1 MQIAS
6 GRTRGSRFLKVSLSA
21 ALVPAWLAL
30 GAPAYAL
37 SDLPPAGQ
45 TPPAANAPAA
55 TAPAAPTAPAASDSK
70 PAAGSTAP
78 AAGADASKAKGP
90 VEISFDISKAP
101 AAVQKA
107 RQEII
112 DAATA
117 GDVKKVAALMKAS
130 QTNLGPDNANADPE
144 SALKDMSGD
153 GDGLEVLSIM
163 LDVLATGYAHVGAG
177 TANEMYIWPYFA
189 EKQITQLTPAEKVDL
204 MRLVTAGDFADMQ
217 EYGSYNFYRVG
228 IGADGKWK
236 QFTSGN

>member
-6 GRTRGSRFLKVSLSA
+6 GRTRYSRFLKSSLA
-21 ALVPAWLAL
+21 AAVVPAWLAL

-37 SDLPPAGQ
+37 SDLQQ

-55 TAPAAPTAPAASDSK
+55 TAPAATAPAATDTK
-70 PAAGSTAP
+70 PAAGVD
-78 AAGADASKAKGP
+78 AAKTKGP
-90 VEISFDISKAP
+90 VEISFDITKAP
-101 AAVQKA
+101 AAVQKT

-112 DAATA
+112 DAASA
-117 GDVKKVAALMKAS
+117 GDVKKVAALLKAS
-130 QTNLGPDNANADPE
+130 QADLGPDNSNTDPE

-163 LDVLATGYAHVGAG
+163 LDVLSTGYAHVGAG
-177 TANEMYIWPYFA
+177 TANDMYVWPYFA
-189 EKQITQLTPAEKVDL
+189 EKDVKTLTPAEKVDL

-228 IGADGKWK
+228 IAADGKLK
-236 QFTSGN
+236 QFLSGN

>member
-1 MQIAS
+1 MQIAF
-6 GRTRGSRFLKVSLSA
+6 GRTSYSRFLKSSLTV

-37 SDLPPAGQ
+37 SDLPAAQ
-45 TPPAANAPAA
+45 ATPPAASAPAA
-55 TAPAAPTAPAASDSK
+55 TAPSATDNKPAATAPA
-70 PAAGSTAP
+70 P
-78 AAGADASKAKGP
+78 AGADAAKAKGAA
-90 VEISFDISKAP
+90 EISFDITKAP
-101 AAVQKA
+101 AAVQKT
-107 RQEII
+107 RQDII

-117 GDVKKVAALMKAS
+117 GDVKKVAALLKAS
-130 QTNLGPDNANADPE
+130 QADLGPDNANADPE

-163 LDVLATGYAHVGAG
+163 LDVLSAGYAHVGAG
-177 TANEMYIWPYFA
+177 TANDMYVWPYF
-189 EKQITQLTPAEKVDL
+189 TQKDIKTLTQGEKVDL

-228 IGADGKWK
+228 IAADGKLK

>member
-6 GRTRGSRFLKVSLSA
+6 GRTRRSRFLKGSIAA
-21 ALVPAWLAL
+21 ALVPAWLVL
-30 GAPAYAL
+30 GTPAYAL
-37 SDLPPAGQ
+37 SDLQPA
-45 TPPAANAPAA
+45 TPPTATAPAA
-55 TAPAAPTAPAASDSK
+55 TAPSATAPSTTDSK
-70 PAAGSTAP
+70 PAASTTTP
-78 AAGADASKAKGP
+78 AAGADQTKAKGP

-101 AAVQKA
+101 AAVQKT

-117 GDVKKVAALMKAS
+117 GDVKKVAALLKTN
-130 QTNLGPDNANADPE
+130 QTNLGPDNTNSDPE
-144 SALKDMSGD
+144 AALKDMSGD
-153 GDGLEVLSIM
+153 GDGLEVLAIM
-163 LDVLATGYAHVGAG
+163 LDVLSTGYAHVGAG
-177 TANEMYIWPYFA
+177 TANDMYIWPYFT

-236 QFTSGN
+236 QFVSGN

>member
-1 MQIAS
+1 ML
-6 GRTRGSRFLKVSLSA
+6 GRDGPRRPDSARRFRQQA
-21 ALVPAWLAL
+21 
-30 GAPAYAL
+30 
-37 SDLPPAGQ
+37 
-45 TPPAANAPAA
+45 
-55 TAPAAPTAPAASDSK
+55 
-70 PAAGSTAP
+70 AAGSTAP
-78 AAGADASKAKGP
+78 AVGADASKAKGP

-163 LDVLATGYAHVGAG
+163 LDVLATGYAMSA
-177 TANEMYIWPYFA
+177 
-189 EKQITQLTPAEKVDL
+189 PAL
-204 MRLVTAGDFADMQ
+204 QTRC
-217 EYGSYNFYRVG
+217 
-228 IGADGKWK
+228 I
-236 QFTSGN
+236 SGLILPKSRSRS

>member
-1 MQIAS
+1 MQIAA
-6 GRTRGSRFLKVSLSA
+6 GRTRRSRFLKSSLAA

-37 SDLPPAGQ
+37 SDLQPA
-45 TPPAANAPAA
+45 TPPAADAPTATAPAA
-55 TAPAAPTAPAASDSK
+55 TAPAATDTK
-70 PAAGSTAP
+70 PAATSAAP
-78 AAGADASKAKGP
+78 AAGADQTKVKGP
-90 VEISFDISKAP
+90 VEVSFDITKAP
-101 AAVQKA
+101 AAVQKT

-117 GDVKKVAALMKAS
+117 GDVKKIAALLKAN
-130 QTNLGPDNANADPE
+130 QTDLGPDNANADPE

-163 LDVLATGYAHVGAG
+163 LDVLSTGYAHVGAG
-177 TANEMYIWPYFA
+177 TANDMYVWPYF
-189 EKQITQLTPAEKVDL
+189 TQKDVKTLTPAEKVDL

-228 IGADGKWK
+228 IAADGKWK

>member
-6 GRTRGSRFLKVSLSA
+6 GRTRYSRILKSSITV

-37 SDLPPAGQ
+37 SDLPAAQ
-45 TPPAANAPAA
+45 ATPPSASAPAA
-55 TAPAAPTAPAASDSK
+55 TPPAPAAPAATDNK
-70 PAAGSTAP
+70 PAATTNAP
-78 AAGADASKAKGP
+78 ADAAKAKGP
-90 VEISFDISKAP
+90 VEISFDITKAP
-101 AAVQKA
+101 AAVQKT

-117 GDVKKVAALMKAS
+117 GDVKKVAALLKAS
-130 QTNLGPDNANADPE
+130 QADLGPDNANADPE

-163 LDVLATGYAHVGAG
+163 LDVLSTGYAHVGAG
-177 TANEMYIWPYFA
+177 TANDMYVWPYF
-189 EKQITQLTPAEKVDL
+189 TQKDIKTLTQAEKVDL

-228 IGADGKWK
+228 IAADGKLK
-236 QFTSGN
+236 QFISGN

>member
-6 GRTRGSRFLKVSLSA
+6 GRTRYSRFLKPSLAA

-30 GAPAYAL
+30 GVPAYAL
-37 SDLPPAGQ
+37 SDLQQ

-55 TAPAAPTAPAASDSK
+55 TAPAATAPAATDTK
-70 PAAGSTAP
+70 P
-78 AAGADASKAKGP
+78 AAGADAAKTKGP
-90 VEISFDISKAP
+90 VEISFDITKAP
-101 AAVQKA
+101 AAVQKT

-112 DAATA
+112 DAASA
-117 GDVKKVAALMKAS
+117 GDVKKVAALLKAN
-130 QTNLGPDNANADPE
+130 QADLGPDNSNSDPE

-163 LDVLATGYAHVGAG
+163 LDVLSTGYAHVGAG
-177 TANEMYIWPYFA
+177 TANDMYVWPYFA
-189 EKQITQLTPAEKVDL
+189 EKDVKTLTQAEKVDL

-228 IGADGKWK
+228 IAADGKLK
-236 QFTSGN
+236 QFLSGN

>member
-6 GRTRGSRFLKVSLSA
+6 GRTRYSRFLKSSLA
-21 ALVPAWLAL
+21 VAFVPAWIAL

-37 SDLPPAGQ
+37 SDLPAAQ
-45 TPPAANAPAA
+45 ATPPAASAPAA
-55 TAPAAPTAPAASDSK
+55 TAPAPTAPPATDTK
-70 PAAGSTAP
+70 PAATTSAP
-78 AAGADASKAKGP
+78 ASTDAAKAKGP
-90 VEISFDISKAP
+90 VEISFDITKAP
-101 AAVQKA
+101 AAVQKT

-112 DAATA
+112 DAASA
-117 GDVKKVAALMKAS
+117 GDVKKVAALLKAS
-130 QTNLGPDNANADPE
+130 QADLGPDNANADPE

-163 LDVLATGYAHVGAG
+163 LDVLSTGYAHVGAG
-177 TANEMYIWPYFA
+177 TANDMYVWPYF
-189 EKQITQLTPAEKVDL
+189 TQKDIKTLTQAEKVDL

-228 IGADGKWK
+228 IAADGKLK

>member
-6 GRTRGSRFLKVSLSA
+6 GRTRRSSFIKSSLAA

-37 SDLPPAGQ
+37 SDLQQ
-45 TPPAANAPAA
+45 TPPAASAPAA
-55 TAPAAPTAPAASDSK
+55 TAPAATSPAATDSK
-70 PAAGSTAP
+70 PAAG
-78 AAGADASKAKGP
+78 ADATKAKGP
-90 VEISFDISKAP
+90 VEISFDFTKAP
-101 AAVQKA
+101 PAVQKT

-117 GDVKKVAALMKAS
+117 GDVTKIAALLKAG
-130 QTNLGPDNANADPE
+130 QADLGPDNTNANPE

-153 GDGLEVLSIM
+153 ADGLEVLSIM
-163 LDVLATGYAHVGAG
+163 LDVLSTGYAHVGAG
-177 TANEMYIWPYFA
+177 TANDMYVWPYF
-189 EKQITQLTPAEKVDL
+189 TQKDVKTLSPAEKVDL

-228 IGADGKWK
+228 IAADGKLK
-236 QFTSGN
+236 QFISGN